1 MTLFFNLEKV
11 TKLARK
17 DPRVFLTL
25 LQNQY
30 LKNTKYDPA
39 LVGKSY
45 ILNIQPLFYS
55 KELDILHVVHYIQ
68 LAARR
73 DYFLYKSTNFI
84 ALDTSYFPDLNM
96 ESVLSNPLLTLNNK
110 LINFKYEEIYNGS
123 KFWKHKR
130 QGNQEVR

>member
-11 TKLARK
+11 TKLAGK
-17 DPRVFLTL
+17 DPQVFLTL
-25 LQNQY
+25 LNNQY
-30 LKNTKYDPA
+30 LKNTKYNPA

-45 ILNIQPLFYS
+45 ILNIQPLFH
-55 KELDILHVVHYIQ
+55 LQHMDIFHVVHYIK

-84 ALDTSYFPDLNM
+84 ALDTTYYPDLDM
-96 ESVLSNPLLTLNNK
+96 DAVLSNPLLTLKNK

-130 QGNQEVR
+130 QSNQEVS